1 MHKLIQQSKPL
12 LIKYIGRT
20 QERKVAVTLIAK
32 FEIIAIAMVDAYKKY
47 YGSK

>member
-32 FEIIAIAMVDAYKKY
+32 FEIIAIAMV
-47 YGSK
+47 